1 MLRGD
6 GEVNELER
14 LRALV
19 YARRMM
25 GLQVDEAVHEALDAG
40 VPRFRLAA
48 VLCISRSQLYR
59 QYGCWIGDDGEGVR
73 DVCESEEVQ
82 KLRPGNQGD

>member
-1 MLRGD
+1 MAAGS
-6 GEVNELER
+6 VNELER

-19 YARRMM
+19 YAHRIM
-25 GLQVDEAVHEALDAG
+25 GLQVDEAVHEALKAG

-59 QYGCWIGDDGEGVR
+59 QYGCWIGEDRGEVR
-73 DVCESEEVQ
+73 DVCESEKVQ
-82 KLRPGNQGD
+82 ELRTGNQRD